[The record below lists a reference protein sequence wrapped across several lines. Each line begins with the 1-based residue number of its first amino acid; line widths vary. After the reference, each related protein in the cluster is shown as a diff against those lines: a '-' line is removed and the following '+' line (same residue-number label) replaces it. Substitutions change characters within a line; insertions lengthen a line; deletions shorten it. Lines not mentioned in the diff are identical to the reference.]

1 MPTWNRAGCAPLP
14 EAMALHLSDER
25 LSFGA
30 VDNFPRRAIL
40 FAAEK
45 SGIVDKVCNLLMRLE
60 IPLMG
65 K

>member
-1 MPTWNRAGCAPLP
+1 
-14 EAMALHLSDER
+14 MALHLSDER